1 MQGLKIVHMAKDTK
15 GLSEWD
21 IVWGGLRIVG
31 EKEAGES
38 AFELSF
44 SLSAAA
50 AARENRTCPRPASIA
65 LPEFTDTLRNWTLS
79 QRTI

>member
-1 MQGLKIVHMAKDTK
+1 M
-15 GLSEWD
+15 
-21 IVWGGLRIVG
+21 WGGLRIVG

-38 AFELSF
+38 AFELSL
-44 SLSAAA
+44 SLSAA

>member
-31 EKEAGES
+31 EKEAVES
-38 AFELSF
+38 AFELSL
-44 SLSAAA
+44 SLSFCCCCCAG
-50 AARENRTCPRPASIA
+50 ESHLPSPGQHSIA
-65 LPEFTDTLRNWTLS
+65 
-79 QRTI
+79 